1 MDSLSNIKLGRRQ
14 FLAASTAS
22 VATLAAPGLL
32 RSAYAADEEITI
44 FTWETYH
51 DDAWLA
57 EWTQESGIKVN
68 VVRTGGVDE
77 MFAQA
82 SSGAVPADVFYIDS
96 GSIKRYQQAKLI
108 VPIDDSKLSE
118 AANISPGLKYKE
130 RNSID
135 GTLYGVPYNWGT
147 QPLMFD
153 EAVVQG
159 GTDSWDVLWDEKYA
173 GKVNLFDDAYIT
185 FPMIALKVGAKDPY
199 NLTEEEFEL
208 CRQALVALRP
218 QVQTVA
224 RGFNDAEALYFAGD
238 AALGYCQ
245 NISIVF
251 NLQAQGRKF
260 NYSFPKQGTPT
271 WIDNAVISEKGNR
284 PAVYKFLNDNLTI
297 PWQSRFIASSLNN
310 GILTEEGAKAG
321 SVAEDIMK
329 KTNIIDQ
336 SQPGFWEKMSVFMFP
351 ENIDR
356 RVQMWNDFKA
366 GTL

>member
-1 MDSLSNIKLGRRQ
+1 MKSLSELKMGRRQ
-14 FLAASTAS
+14 FLATSAGG
-22 VATLAAPGLL
+22 VAVLAAPALM
-32 RSAYAADEEITI
+32 RSAYAADEITI

-51 DDAWLA
+51 EDPWLA
-57 EWTQESGIKVN
+57 EWTDKTGIKVN

-82 SSGAVPADVFYIDS
+82 SSGAVQADVFYIDS
-96 GSIKRYQQAKLI
+96 GSILRYKQANLI
-108 VPIDDSKLSE
+108 VPIDVAQLPE
-118 AANISPGLKYKE
+118 ASNISAGLKYQE
-130 RNSID
+130 RNSIE
-135 GTLYGVPYNWGT
+135 GALYGVPYNWGT
-147 QPLMFD
+147 QPLMYD
-153 EAVVQG
+153 EDVVKSG
-159 GTDSWDVLWDEKYA
+159 IDSWDVLWDEQFA

-185 FPMIALKVGAKDPY
+185 FPMIALKAGAKDPY
-199 NLTEEEFEL
+199 NLTDDEFEA

-218 QVQTVA
+218 QVRTIA
-224 RGFNDAEALYFAGD
+224 RGFNDAEALYAAGD
-238 AALGYCQ
+238 ASLGYCQ

-251 NLQAQGRKF
+251 NLQAKGRKF
-260 NYSFPKQGTPT
+260 NYSFPKEGTPT
-271 WIDNAVISEKGNR
+271 WIDNAVVSEKGNR
-284 PAVYKFLNDNLTI
+284 PAVYQFLNDNLTI

-310 GILTEEGAKAG
+310 GILTEEGANKG
-321 SVAEDIMK
+321 GVAQDVLK